1 MTRSIHLLVI
11 HTIGEAPPKA
21 RPEAHAMRCCSA
33 SPPAAKDRCVFTSV
47 LLLGA
52 LFALSASPCARVPL
66 VSALVI
72 VGVPL
77 MTFGVAA
84 PSRVG
89 LFRELGLFARGL
101 ESALLSLFLLAVGR
115 RRDASKVWERQRT
128 RVEGAYM
135 ATDDRLGELVRMD
148 PLRLHH
154 ARRVAAFG
162 TVLTVLAGMSLP
174 LLQPNVFTFGDFPQ
188 APFIILLD
196 LAVLFV
202 AGRVVTER
210 ISVRLLE
217 ASDAL
222 RGDEPWASRARV
234 LPVATLLGAALG
246 MVGSFV
252 VVSAAAAACAVETAW
267 IAPTGM
273 LEPAFW
279 FIRATAPDALPLG
292 IGIGAIL
299 GAGLG
304 LAQPPAGLL
313 PERRDDEADAA
324 S

>member
-1 MTRSIHLLVI
+1 
-11 HTIGEAPPKA
+11 
-21 RPEAHAMRCCSA
+21 MRC
-33 SPPAAKDRCVFTSV
+33 SPVSHPAAKDRCVFTSV
-47 LLLGA
+47 LMLGA

-72 VGVPL
+72 VGVPI

-89 LFRELGLFARGL
+89 LWRELTLFVRGL
-101 ESALLSLFLLAVGR
+101 ESSLLSLFLLASGR
-115 RRDASKVWERQRT
+115 GADAARVRDRQRS

-154 ARRVAAFG
+154 ARRVASFG
-162 TVLTVLAGMSLP
+162 ALLTVLAGMSLP
-174 LLQPNVFTFGDFPQ
+174 LLQPNVFTFGAFPQ
-188 APFIILLD
+188 APFVLLLD
-196 LAVLFV
+196 LGVLLLV
-202 AGRVVTER
+202 GRVVTER

-222 RGDEPWASRARV
+222 RGDEPWSSRARV
-234 LPVATLLGAALG
+234 LPVAALLGAALG

-252 VVSAAAAACAVETAW
+252 VVSAAAAASAVETSW
-267 IAPTGM
+267 IVASSGL

-299 GAGLG
+299 GAGLA
-304 LAQPPAGLL
+304 LAQPPKGLL
-313 PERRDDEADAA
+313 PARESHDSAA
-324 S
+324 